1 MNEAVKKFYDDNPQK
16 EWERLENHPIEF
28 RLTSWMLEKHIKPGD
43 RVLDV
48 GGGPGRYAIHFAKMG
63 CEVTLVDLSEGNIEL
78 AKVKAAEAG
87 VKIEAYACDCLR
99 LDELNLGR
107 YDHVLLMGP
116 LYHLPKEEDRAAA
129 VEKAL
134 AHLKPGGN
142 FCASFILPGS
152 GLIADLKRGGC
163 IVEHMTNP
171 VTKGLVDDIEANR
184 PYTGGA
190 FSTVCFFPPNLI
202 KGFMES
208 FGLEALHLFGQEGI
222 LAPNEYEI
230 LQRDEAEIECWI
242 DIAKR
247 ILEVPE
253 FLAWSEHAMY
263 IGRKM

>member
-1 MNEAVKKFYDDNPQK
+1 MNETVKKFYDDNPQG
-16 EWERLENHPIEF
+16 EWERLEKHPIEF

-63 CEVTLVDLSEGNIEL
+63 CEVTLVDLSDGNIEL
-78 AKVKAAEAG
+78 AKEKAAKAG
-87 VKIEAYACDCLR
+87 VKVEAYACDCLK
-99 LDELNLGR
+99 LDELNLGQ

-134 AHLKPGGN
+134 AHLNPGGK
-142 FCASFILPGS
+142 FYASFILLCS
-152 GLIADLKRGGC
+152 GLIADLKRGGN
-163 IVEHMTNP
+163 IVADMTNP

-190 FSTVCFFPPNLI
+190 FSTVCFFPPNQI
-202 KGFMES
+202 RSYMEE
-208 FGLEALHLFGQEGI
+208 FGLETLHLFGQEGI
-222 LAPNEYEI
+222 LAPNEFEI
-230 LQRDEAEIECWI
+230 LQRDNAEIECWI

-247 ILEVPE
+247 LLEVPE
-253 FLAWSEHAMY
+253 LLAWSEHAMY
-263 IGRKM
+263 IGRKA